1 MDEKKR
7 KSSRSFDLEKGRK
20 RSFDLDKMSARKFDL
35 AKDSDEI
42 SLEELKKDLLADGK
56 IDAEEVEKLHDV
68 LYADGK
74 IDQEEADFVFELN
87 DAVSGKKNDPTWN
100 QFFVQVI
107 SDYLLKDEKS
117 PGVIDEEEGK
127 WLVEKIGSDGKV
139 DGVEKQLLDHLKKNA
154 KKMPAAVSALV
165 TSAVAA
171 NTITF
176 DQTDLQQLKKDILAD
191 GTIDKEEVK
200 QLRKV
205 LYADGKID
213 QEEADFV
220 FELNDAVSGKKN
232 DPTWNQFFVQVIS
245 DYLLNDEKSPGVIDD
260 EEGKWLVEKI
270 GADGQVDGVEK
281 QLLNHLKQKA
291 KKMPTVVSALIT
303 NEEAANTISF
313 DQTDLQQLKKDILED
328 GMIDKE
334 EVKQLRKVLYADG
347 KIDQEEAD
355 FVFELNDAVSGK
367 KNDPTWNQF
376 FVQVISDYLLKDEKS
391 PGVIDEEEGK
401 WLVEKIGADGQVDG
415 VEKQLLNHLKKNAK
429 KMPASVEALLGGST
443 TPPASSV
450 PTGESSSNDSGE
462 TNSKKWLW
470 IILAIIIAA
479 ALTYFC
485 VKSCNVDKEEQLT
498 EQTTEDVLGDNG
510 EQSSVNDSTAN
521 ETASQES
528 SVDDSEISDAGSSQ
542 TNKISEDAKKSNSFN
557 SDVTSSHQE
566 SAAIQNN
573 NGDSQKSSAV
583 SGVSTHTE
591 KSSAPVQS
599 EPVTSH
605 SKQVATNGCVDE
617 IALDVIRGIYGNG
630 QERKQKLGDR
640 YVEIQ
645 GKVNEMYRN
654 GLVH

>member
-7 KSSRSFDLEKGRK
+7 KSSRSFELEKGGAH
-20 RSFDLDKMSARKFDL
+20 SFDLNKTSARKFDL
-35 AKDSDEI
+35 SKDSVEVN
-42 SLEELKKDLLADGK
+42 LEELKKELLADGK
-56 IDAEEVEKLHDV
+56 IDAEEV
-68 LYADGK
+68 AR
-74 IDQEEADFVFELN
+74 
-87 DAVSGKKNDPTWN
+87 
-100 QFFVQVI
+100 
-107 SDYLLKDEKS
+107 
-117 PGVIDEEEGK
+117 
-127 WLVEKIGSDGKV
+127 
-139 DGVEKQLLDHLKKNA
+139 
-154 KKMPAAVSALV
+154 
-165 TSAVAA
+165 
-171 NTITF
+171 
-176 DQTDLQQLKKDILAD
+176 
-191 GTIDKEEVK
+191 
-200 QLRKV
+200 LREV

-328 GMIDKE
+328 GTIDKE

-376 FVQVISDYLLKDEKS
+376 FVQVISDFLLKDEKS

-401 WLVEKIGADGQVDG
+401 WLVEKIGSDGKVDG
-415 VEKQLLNHLKKNAK
+415 VEKQLLDHLKKNAK
-429 KMPASVEALLGGST
+429 KIPASVTALLDGNSV
-443 TPPASSV
+443 PPTSSV
-450 PTGESSSNDSGE
+450 SSGE
-462 TNSKKWLW
+462 LSSPDSDEPKSKKWLW
-470 IILAIIIAA
+470 ILLAIVIAA

-485 VKSCNVDKEEQLT
+485 VKSCNADKEEQLT

-521 ETASQES
+521 ETASQDS
-528 SVDDSEISDAGSSQ
+528 TVDESEISDAGNSP
-542 TNKISEDAKKSNSFN
+542 TNDISEDVENPSNSG
-557 SDVTSSHQE
+557 VTSSHQE
-566 SAAIQNN
+566 SVTTQND

-583 SGVSTHTE
+583 SVVSTHTE
-591 KSSAPVQS
+591 KSSAPVKS

-605 SKQVATNGCVDE
+605 SKQVATNGSVDE

-645 GKVNEMYRN
+645 GKVNEMYRS
-654 GLVH
+654 GLVQ